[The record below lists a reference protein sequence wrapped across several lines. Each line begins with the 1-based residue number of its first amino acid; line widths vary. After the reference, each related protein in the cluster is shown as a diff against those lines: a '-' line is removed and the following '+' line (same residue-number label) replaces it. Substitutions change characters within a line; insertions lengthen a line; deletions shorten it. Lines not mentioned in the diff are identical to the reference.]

1 MKSFVYEED
10 RFSTSGSR
18 PKSESR
24 RKIVNL
30 LALYPCF
37 TWNGGSDVKEGLK
50 VGRHS
55 PTFPGF
61 LVAANNSLNFG
72 DVGSGRGGKHWDGIS
87 SVSSKGKKREG
98 GGGGGGGTKDVTT
111 LEGEEGGDSVKK
123 IKKQVGKEVE
133 YVENFYYSA
142 AFSIQN
148 VPVKKLSC
156 FFSSLCTYS
165 T

>member
-98 GGGGGGGTKDVTT
+98 GGGGGGGDKGCDDFGRRGRGRFSQKDKKASWKRSRICGELLLFCRLQYTKCP
-111 LEGEEGGDSVKK
+111 SKK
-123 IKKQVGKEVE
+123 
-133 YVENFYYSA
+133 
-142 AFSIQN
+142 
-148 VPVKKLSC
+148 
-156 FFSSLCTYS
+156 T
-165 T
+165 